1 MNSKMALRWI
11 CLLLFLVGSS
21 RVLAEEEFA
30 ARVDGLRGTAEVVA
44 TDTTV
49 RPVAQ
54 GDALRSG
61 ETVRV
66 GAASRISLKFSDG
79 ALFEIGPNGRL
90 VIDKYVRSA
99 EPENSA
105 FLTRVL
111 FGTFRIVTGLIGRRQ
126 PRVMNVGIAVATIG
140 LRGTHFVGEVKEDS
154 AVVILQESEE
164 AGRPSAVEVYNDFGR
179 VTIDQP
185 GYGTEIPDRFSPP
198 SPVRRMQATQIQNIL
213 RAIRSNPPIFMPR

>member
-1 MNSKMALRWI
+1 MNSCLALRRI
-11 CLLLFLVGSS
+11 CLLLFLVVGGD
-21 RVLAEEEFA
+21 VLADEEA
-30 ARVDGLRGTAEVVA
+30 VARIDGLRGTAEVAA
-44 TDTTV
+44 TDQTV
-49 RPVAQ
+49 RQVAQ
-54 GDALRSG
+54 GDALRLG
-61 ETVRV
+61 DTVRV
-66 GAASRISLKFSDG
+66 AANSRISLKFSDG

-90 VIDKYVRSA
+90 VIDKYIRSA

-105 FLTRVL
+105 FLTRIL
-111 FGTFRIVTGLIGRRQ
+111 SGTFRVVTGLIGRRQ
-126 PRVMNVGIAVATIG
+126 PKVMMVGIAVATIG

-154 AVVILQESEE
+154 AVVILQDPED
-164 AGRPSAVEVYNDFGR
+164 AGRPSAVEVFNDFGR